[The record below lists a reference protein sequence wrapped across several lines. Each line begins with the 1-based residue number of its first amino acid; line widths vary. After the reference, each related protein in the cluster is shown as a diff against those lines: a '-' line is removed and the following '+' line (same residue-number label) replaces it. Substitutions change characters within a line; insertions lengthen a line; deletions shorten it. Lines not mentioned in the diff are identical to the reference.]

1 MSNYSQLLDAIEA
14 YYGRNDIWK
23 SMYEWTGYQ
32 GTAQEL
38 AKAVEQVPGVRT
50 VRSASGKI
58 QCFEYVGEEYT
69 PHALSDLAAQ
79 SVNSNVNVS
88 TTAGMGS
95 APAAGGGGTATKVK
109 TPVQMDTAGG
119 AVTGMKAGVMQTGKF
134 TLNDVLYPIA
144 AVSAGIT
151 LGKWIDSTLYNADP
165 DFWDAQGMASLNPE
179 TWDSITIGDDSLN
192 SRVLNMVFG
201 FNGDKTQAY
210 LDENAVAYMVGYMM
224 QKGVFDGG
232 GWEYDTEGYP
242 EIYQTASWGARY
254 SGHIKVGRDSN
265 NPNYYYDVTLPDGVY
280 AAYVQ
285 QNMSNSRNLYC
296 VFFSENNFSNSMQ
309 ATLYPEGTQ
318 TTLNLQSV
326 QSHTRDGHVVYYTTP
341 GISMPLT
348 VVATFGYSVTVPT
361 IEGNLSNILCAHIF
375 LTGIETPS
383 VEGISDQEGSTQFNT
398 SGISDPGDIP
408 SILAALQAQFPDLFS
423 DAITNTVIDPE
434 TGEEVTT
441 TYLPVGYPQIDPENP
456 TQPIGNISTQTDP
469 AYDPSENPDISD
481 AIAQLISFITDTSGD
496 TPTMQP
502 DDVTNPNPP
511 ETGNGNTPV
520 VTPPAGSAT
529 ALWSIYNP
537 TQAQI
542 DSFGAWLWS
551 NDFVNQLKK
560 IFNDPMESIISLHK
574 VFGTPATGS
583 AQNIAVGYLD
593 SGVSS
598 KVVTAQYTDVDCGSV
613 QLSEYFGNVYDYK
626 DTSVELYLPFIGI
639 VPLSVSD
646 VMRATIHVVYHI
658 DVLTGACLADVEV
671 IRDAGAGG
679 VLYQYS
685 GDCAVHYPVSSGSY
699 IGIVGGI
706 LSAGAG
712 IAGTI
717 ASGGAAAPLVLGSA
731 SALMRMHTDVSR
743 SGGFS
748 ANAGAMGA
756 KVPYLII
763 SRPQTALPEEY
774 LDIEGIGSN
783 KTVTLNTCTGYAQVK
798 EVYLQGVGDAT
809 EGELNELETLLKA
822 GVIFPIT
829 ETPTND

>member
-1 MSNYSQLLDAIEA
+1 MSNYSQVLDAIEA
-14 YYGRNDIWK
+14 YYGRNDIWQ
-23 SMYEWTGYQ
+23 SMYQWTGNQ
-32 GTAQEL
+32 ATAQEL
-38 AKAVEQVPGVRT
+38 AKAVEQVPGVRA
-50 VRSASGKI
+50 VRSVSGKL
-58 QCFEYVGEEYT
+58 QYFEYVGEEYT
-69 PHALSDLAAQ
+69 PHVVSDLAAQ
-79 SVNSNVNVS
+79 SVNSNVNVA
-88 TTAGMGS
+88 TTAPS
-95 APAAGGGGTATKVK
+95 AGGGGIATKVK
-109 TPVQMDTAGG
+109 TPVQMNTAGG
-119 AVTGMKAGVMQTGKF
+119 AVTGMKTGVMQAGKF
-134 TLNDVLYPIA
+134 TVNDVLYPIA
-144 AVSAGIT
+144 AVSGGIA
-151 LGKWIDSTLYNADP
+151 LGKWIDSTLYNANP

-179 TWDSITIGDDSLN
+179 TWDSITSGDDSLN

-210 LDENAVAYMVGYMM
+210 LDENALAYIAGYMM
-224 QKGVFDGG
+224 QKGVFDAAGITITEYPSGYSGTQFPLPIPIVKNQALTYNGG
-232 GWEYDTEGYP
+232 GFYYRNNTSDIIGVVMQPPAAGMEMYGYP
-242 EIYQTASWGARY
+242 Y
-254 SGHIKVGRDSN
+254 
-265 NPNYYYDVTLPDGVY
+265 
-280 AAYVQ
+280 
-285 QNMSNSRNLYC
+285 
-296 VFFSENNFSNSMQ
+296 FFSKNDFKWGYNETSINYNASLRYYNGVPIYYAVHGSM
-309 ATLYPEGTQ
+309 ALWDAPKYEYRLTSSPEVMGYVILYGTEEEGR
-318 TTLNLQSV
+318 SI
-326 QSHTRDGHVVYYTTP
+326 D
-341 GISMPLT
+341 
-348 VVATFGYSVTVPT
+348 
-361 IEGNLSNILCAHIF
+361 
-375 LTGIETPS
+375 GIENQTGAT
-383 VEGISDQEGSTQFNT
+383 VFDT
-398 SGISDPGDIP
+398 SGISDPADIP

-441 TYLPVGYPQIDPENP
+441 TYVPVGYPQIDPDNP
-456 TQPIGNISTQTDP
+456 TQPVGNISTQTDP
-469 AYDPSENPDISD
+469 VYDPSENPDISD
-481 AIAQLISFITDTSGD
+481 AIAQLISFITDTAGE

-502 DDVTNPNPP
+502 DEVTNPNPP
-511 ETGNGNTPV
+511 DTGNGNTPV
-520 VTPPAGSAT
+520 VAPPAGSAT

-542 DSFGAWLWS
+542 DAFGAWLWS
-551 NDFVNQLKK
+551 NDFVDQLKK

-574 VFGTPATGS
+574 VFGTPATGG
-583 AQNIAVGYLD
+583 AQNIAVGYLN

-671 IRDAGAGG
+671 TRDAGAGG

-717 ASGGAAAPLVLGSA
+717 ASGGAATPLVLGGA
-731 SALMRMHTDVSR
+731 SALMRMHSDVTR

-763 SRPQTALPEEY
+763 TRPQTALPENY

-783 KTVTLNTCTGYAQVK
+783 KTVTLNTCAGYTRIK
-798 EVYLQGVGDAT
+798 DVYLQGVGDAT

-829 ETPTND
+829 ETPPNE